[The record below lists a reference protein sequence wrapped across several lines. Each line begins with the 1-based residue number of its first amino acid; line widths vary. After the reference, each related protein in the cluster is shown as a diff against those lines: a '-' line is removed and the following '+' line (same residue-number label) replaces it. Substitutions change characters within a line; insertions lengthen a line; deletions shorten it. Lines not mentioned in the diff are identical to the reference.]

1 MRAGRHFAEFAR
13 DRRDAVPLFGIIRP
27 GKELNW
33 SYQPLRCGH
42 FYNSVDGRHFLS
54 YDSTHTPGSSA
65 WTGMQPTKKQRDRI
79 GLLLDLE
86 EGTLTVYKNDQRLG
100 VMASGLWGEYCWAA
114 GLRQQYGQMGS
125 SIRISAGQMP
135 EPQIPT

>member
-1 MRAGRHFAEFAR
+1 
-13 DRRDAVPLFGIIRP
+13 
-27 GKELNW
+27 
-33 SYQPLRCGH
+33 
-42 FYNSVDGRHFLS
+42 
-54 YDSTHTPGSSA
+54 
-65 WTGMQPTKKQRDRI
+65 MQTTKKRDRI

-86 EGTLTVYKNDQRLG
+86 EALTVYKNDQRLG